1 MAYEETFHY
10 ILYGYFTS
18 IQYFVQKESVITEI
32 TGVIFFQILTSVM
45 RMHESAWRVAVKTYL
60 DPTGVCVRMAL
71 HHHWM
76 GHSVWTWMN
85 VLRQGCVQMANVSTL
100 MAHSSVF
107 VIQVIAWA
115 LTGRCVLV
123 SNVQKLS
130 TSIQTGFVYI
140 KFISKLMI
148 QNKTI
153 TEHL

>member
-1 MAYEETFHY
+1 
-10 ILYGYFTS
+10 
-18 IQYFVQKESVITEI
+18 
-32 TGVIFFQILTSVM
+32 
-45 RMHESAWRVAVKTYL
+45 
-60 DPTGVCVRMAL
+60 
-71 HHHWM
+71 
-76 GHSVWTWMN
+76 
-85 VLRQGCVQMANVSTL
+85 